1 MGIGRMEGGGGG
13 SMESF
18 ASLSSSYRD
27 VREVRLQRRSFGREE
42 RKKGDGRR
50 VINKD
55 AGIHVA

>member
-1 MGIGRMEGGGGG
+1 
-13 SMESF
+13 MESF